1 MHSET
6 KNYAQEIQ
14 CHTMPATMITTLP
27 TLTLVLPSLSHHVNY
42 ARLPPLT
49 LLAQALAQESKP
61 TPGTRRAH
69 DDRTRQ
75 SAHGDA
81 LDATE
86 HLPAVVTLTSSCHLS
101 FSYTITRTTA
111 TS

>member
-1 MHSET
+1 MLTLPLPNLAHLVKPTSLTSHKHAMHSET

-14 CHTMPATMITTLP
+14 CHAMPATMITTLP

-42 ARLPPLT
+42 ARLTPLT

-69 DDRTRQ
+69 DDRT
-75 SAHGDA
+75 
-81 LDATE
+81 
-86 HLPAVVTLTSSCHLS
+86 C
-101 FSYTITRTTA
+101 
-111 TS
+111 